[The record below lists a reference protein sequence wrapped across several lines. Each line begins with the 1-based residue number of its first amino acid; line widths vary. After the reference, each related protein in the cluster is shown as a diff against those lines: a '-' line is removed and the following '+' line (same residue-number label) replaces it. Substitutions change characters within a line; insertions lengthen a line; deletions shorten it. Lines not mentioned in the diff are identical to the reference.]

1 MSSPKKIGRWNRF
14 EIAFNKGMRSEAEA
28 CQRDWREKQG
38 KARGMGGWGRQD
50 EPTPAQNGEEKPTL
64 AQTGRAESSPAQNG
78 EEKPTSAQTGRAES
92 TLAQN
97 GEEKP
102 TLAQTGRAEPTS
114 AQTGRAESSPAQ
126 NGEEKPTS
134 EQTGRAEPTSARRRF
149 EQETFAETS
158 PSEKR
163 TSTVVRSVGE
173 EARRSKID
181 AEAKKNVD
189 STLKL
194 ERLDKSEGLK
204 KLEKA
209 KKPTSKRDF
218 PFGKPRART
227 FRSSAAPRRFDRLRR
242 DQEEDRQN

>member
-28 CQRDWREKQG
+28 CQRDWREKWG
-38 KARGMGGWGRQD
+38 KTRGMGGWGRQD
-50 EPTPAQNGEEKPTL
+50 EPTPAQIGRAESTPAQNGEEKPTP
-64 AQTGRAESSPAQNG
+64 AQIGRAESSPAQNG
-78 EEKPTSAQTGRAES
+78 EEKPTPAQAGRAES
-92 TLAQN
+92 T
-97 GEEKP
+97 
-102 TLAQTGRAEPTS
+102 
-114 AQTGRAESSPAQ
+114 PAQ

-134 EQTGRAEPTSARRRF
+134 EQAGRAESTSARRRF

-158 PSEKR
+158 PSESR

-189 STLKL
+189 SRLKL

-227 FRSSAAPRRFDRLRR
+227 FRSSAAPRRFDRLQR
-242 DQEEDRQN
+242 DQEEDEQK

>member
-1 MSSPKKIGRWNRF
+1 MSSPKKIGCWNRF

-28 CQRDWREKQG
+28 CQRDWREKRG
-38 KARGMGGWGRQD
+38 KTRGMGGWGRQD
-50 EPTPAQNGEEKPTL
+50 EPTPAQNGEEKPTSEQ
-64 AQTGRAESSPAQNG
+64 A
-78 EEKPTSAQTGRAES
+78 GRAES
-92 TLAQN
+92 TLAQIW
-97 GEEKP
+97 
-102 TLAQTGRAEPTS
+102 
-114 AQTGRAESSPAQ
+114 RAES
-126 NGEEKPTS
+126 
-134 EQTGRAEPTSARRRF
+134 TSARRRF
-149 EQETFAETS
+149 EQETFAETP

-227 FRSSAAPRRFDRLRR
+227 FRSSAAPRRFDRLQR
-242 DQEEDRQN
+242 DQEEDEQN

>member
-1 MSSPKKIGRWNRF
+1 
-14 EIAFNKGMRSEAEA
+14 AES
-28 CQRDWREKQG
+28 
-38 KARGMGGWGRQD
+38 
-50 EPTPAQNGEEKPTL
+50 TSAQ
-64 AQTGRAESSPAQNG
+64 AGRAESSPAQNG
-78 EEKPTSAQTGRAES
+78 EEKPTSEQV
-92 TLAQN
+92 
-97 GEEKP
+97 
-102 TLAQTGRAEPTS
+102 GRAEPTP

-134 EQTGRAEPTSARRRF
+134 EQAGRAESTLAQIWRAESTSARRRF
-149 EQETFAETS
+149 EQETFAETP

-227 FRSSAAPRRFDRLRR
+227 FRSSAAPRRFDRLQR
-242 DQEEDRQN
+242 DQEEDEQN

>member
-64 AQTGRAESSPAQNG
+64 
-78 EEKPTSAQTGRAES
+78 
-92 TLAQN
+92 
-97 GEEKP
+97 
-102 TLAQTGRAEPTS
+102 

>member
-1 MSSPKKIGRWNRF
+1 MSSPKKIGCWNRF

-28 CQRDWREKQG
+28 CQRDWREKRG
-38 KARGMGGWGRQD
+38 KTRGMGGWGRQD
-50 EPTPAQNGEEKPTL
+50 EPTPAQNGEEKPT
-64 AQTGRAESSPAQNG
+64 
-78 EEKPTSAQTGRAES
+78 SAQV
-92 TLAQN
+92 
-97 GEEKP
+97 
-102 TLAQTGRAEPTS
+102 GRAEPTL

-134 EQTGRAEPTSARRRF
+134 EQAGRAESTLAQIWRAESTSARRRF
-149 EQETFAETS
+149 EQETFAETP

-227 FRSSAAPRRFDRLRR
+227 FRSSAAPRRFDRLQR
-242 DQEEDRQN
+242 DQEEDEQN

>member
-1 MSSPKKIGRWNRF
+1 MSSPKKIGCWNRF

-28 CQRDWREKQG
+28 CQRDWREKWG
-38 KARGMGGWGRQD
+38 KTRGMGGWGRQD
-50 EPTPAQNGEEKPTL
+50 EPTSEQA
-64 AQTGRAESSPAQNG
+64 
-78 EEKPTSAQTGRAES
+78 GRAES

-102 TLAQTGRAEPTS
+102 TSEQA
-114 AQTGRAESSPAQ
+114 GRAES
-126 NGEEKPTS
+126 
-134 EQTGRAEPTSARRRF
+134 TSARRRF

-158 PSEKR
+158 PSESR

-227 FRSSAAPRRFDRLRR
+227 FRSSAAPRRFDRLQR
-242 DQEEDRQN
+242 DQEEDEQK

>member
-38 KARGMGGWGRQD
+38 MARGMGGWGRQD
-50 EPTPAQNGEEKPTL
+50 EPSPAQV
-64 AQTGRAESSPAQNG
+64 GRAESSPAQ
-78 EEKPTSAQTGRAES
+78 
-92 TLAQN
+92 
-97 GEEKP
+97 
-102 TLAQTGRAEPTS
+102 TGRAEPTL
-114 AQTGRAESSPAQ
+114 AQAGRAESSPAQ

-134 EQTGRAEPTSARRRF
+134 EQVGRAEPTSARRRF
-149 EQETFAETS
+149 ERETFAETS
-158 PSEKR
+158 PSESR
-163 TSTVVRSVGE
+163 SSTVVRSVGE

-227 FRSSAAPRRFDRLRR
+227 FRSSAAPRRFDVPRR
-242 DQEEDRQN
+242 DQEEDEQN